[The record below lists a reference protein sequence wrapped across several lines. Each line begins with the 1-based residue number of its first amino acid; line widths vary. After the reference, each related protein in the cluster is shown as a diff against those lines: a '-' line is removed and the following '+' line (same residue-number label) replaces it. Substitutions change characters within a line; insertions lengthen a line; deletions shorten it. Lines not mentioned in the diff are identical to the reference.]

1 MNLTKKLTK
10 KIPLLLAFFSAVAIL
25 SGCAN
30 QPKEK
35 MKFTE
40 WCKDRYTTAEELFKN
55 EKYGR
60 AVEKLEEILS
70 TCAGTGYLEQTQ
82 FLLAESYFKQEDW
95 IEARGEYGSFVI
107 NFPGS
112 PFIETAE
119 FRKAISSFN
128 MEYQVARDE
137 ANTTIAMKDFE
148 RYISNYPESPLL
160 DSINYYRGLLVER
173 MAEKEYQTARLYLRM
188 DKPQAA
194 VIYFKEFL
202 ETYKFSKRRTE
213 SLFSIA
219 QAYNDLD
226 QFETA
231 RSYLAIA
238 KSEAKPDDKDM
249 LKQIEKVEKNI
260 EKAEKAFEKRLKK
273 DAEKKRIQKEEKEL
287 QN

>member
-1 MNLTKKLTK
+1 MKLTK
-10 KIPLLLAFFSAVAIL
+10 KIPLLLTFSVFAAIL
-25 SGCAN
+25 SGCAAKP
-30 QPKEK
+30 QEK

-40 WCKDRYTTAEELFKN
+40 WCKARYEFAEDLYKK

-60 AVEKLEEILS
+60 AVEKLEEILA

-82 FLLAESYFKQEDW
+82 FLLAESYFNQEDW
-95 IEARGEYGSFVI
+95 IEARGEYGSFII

-112 PFIETAE
+112 PFVETAE

-128 MEYQVARDE
+128 MEYRVARDE

-148 RYISNYPESPLL
+148 RYLSNHPDSPLR
-160 DSINYYRGLLVER
+160 DSINYYYGLLVER
-173 MAEKEYQTARLYLRM
+173 MAEKEFQTARLYLRM

-202 ETYKFSKRRTE
+202 ETYPKSKRHTE
-213 SLFSIA
+213 SLFMIA
-219 QAYNDLD
+219 DAYNDLD

-231 RSYLAIA
+231 KNYLQIA
-238 KSEAKPDDKDM
+238 KSEAKPDDKDI
-249 LKQIEKVEKNI
+249 LKQIEKVEKKI
-260 EKAEKAFEKRLKK
+260 DKSEQAYEKRLKK
-273 DAEKKRIQKEEKEL
+273 DSEKKRIQKEEKDM

>member
-1 MNLTKKLTK
+1 MKLTK
-10 KIPLLLAFFSAVAIL
+10 KIPLLLAFSLFAAIL

-30 QPKEK
+30 KPQEK

-40 WCKDRYTTAEELFKN
+40 WCKARYEFAEDLYKKG
-55 EKYGR
+55 KYGR
-60 AVEKLEEILS
+60 TVEKLEEILA

-82 FLLAESYFKQEDW
+82 FLLAESYFNQEDW
-95 IEARGEYGSFVI
+95 IEARGEYGSFII

-112 PFIETAE
+112 PFVETAE

-128 MEYQVARDE
+128 MEYRVARDE

-148 RYISNYPESPLL
+148 RYLSNHPDSPLR
-160 DSINYYRGLLVER
+160 DSINYYYGLLVER
-173 MAEKEYQTARLYLRM
+173 RAEKEFQTARLYLRM

-202 ETYKFSKRRTE
+202 ETYPTSKRHTE
-213 SLFSIA
+213 SLFMIA

-226 QFETA
+226 QFESA
-231 RSYLAIA
+231 KSYLAIA
-238 KSEAKPDDKDM
+238 KSEAKEDDKEI
-249 LKQIEKVEKNI
+249 LKQIQKVEKNI
-260 EKAEKAFEKRLKK
+260 EKSEQAYEKRLKK
-273 DAEKKRIQKEEKEL
+273 DSEKKRIQKEEKDL